1 VDNLSIFAERIT
13 ELKEEYNL
21 SNLQFE
27 KICGCKNQ
35 SISSWLTKG
44 VYPKL
49 VNLMRLSD
57 YFNCSIDYILGL
69 TDNKYLSRRE
79 IPIPFLTRI
88 SELLTKN
95 HISEY
100 ALAKACDFNRSSFV
114 NWRKRNLLP
123 QTECLIRIAEY
134 FNCSVEYLLGLSDS
148 F

>member
-1 VDNLSIFAERIT
+1 MDNLSNFAERIV
-13 ELKEEYNL
+13 ELKEEHDL

-49 VNLMRLSD
+49 INLMRLSD
-57 YFNCSIDYILGL
+57 YFKCSIDYILGL
-69 TDNKYLSRRE
+69 TDNKTLTRRE
-79 IPIPFLTRI
+79 NPIPFLDRI
-88 SELLTKN
+88 SELLVKN
-95 HISEY
+95 NITEY

-123 QTECLIRIAEY
+123 QTECLIGIAEY
-134 FNCSVEYLLGLSDS
+134 FNCSVEYLLGLSDRL
-148 F
+148 